1 MNVTQTEP
9 SKKKNNNNGVK
20 LKHSSS
26 KESLRKVNLCLTQK
40 HTQRNA
46 LKMVARGSE
55 RVRVRVRER
64 E

>member
-1 MNVTQTEP
+1 MLRKLNQ
-9 SKKKNNNNGVK
+9 SNNNNNNGVK
-20 LKHSSS
+20 LKHSSF

-46 LKMVARGSE
+46 LKMVARESE
-55 RVRVRVRER
+55 RVRVRVRVRER